1 MQFVIDIPHDFSFLA
16 TIQAHGWMQLPP
28 FGWLPNSGV
37 LTYAYETPSGSVA
50 ALRISEAAG
59 GLTVDVEGS
68 EQQDR
73 VERRVR
79 RILQLDRSL
88 HEFHTYCRSDSKLSH
103 IPEKRLGRMLR
114 SSTLWEDTVKVIA
127 TSNTTWTQTL
137 AMTTRLTQ
145 EFGRA
150 SAHDDTVRA
159 FPTPQRI
166 AAVPFDE
173 FASRARMGYRNT
185 YVHTMA
191 TDIANGALDLES
203 LQEESLTTAALRKRL
218 LALPG
223 IGPYGAACLML
234 YLGRP
239 EHVNVDSW
247 ARMLLSK
254 ELGRT
259 VSDKEVAAF
268 FAEYGAWSG
277 LVYMFYPWK
286 AEAPASK
293 IEGK

>member
-1 MQFVIDIPHDFSFLA
+1 MQFVISVPDDFSLLA
-16 TIQAHGWMQLPP
+16 TIQAHGWIQLPP
-28 FGWLPNSGV
+28 FGWLPDSGV
-37 LTYAYETPSGSVA
+37 LSYAYETDSGGVVEVRMSETAGELVVDA
-50 ALRISEAAG
+50 EGPDQKERI
-59 GLTVDVEGS
+59 D
-68 EQQDR
+68 
-73 VERRVR
+73 RRVR
-79 RILQLDRSL
+79 RMVQLDHSL
-88 HEFHTYCRSDSKLSH
+88 SEFHAYCRADDKLAH
-103 IPEKRLGRMLR
+103 IPERCLGRMLR

-137 AMTTRLTQ
+137 AMTKRLTQ
-145 EFGRA
+145 EFGA
-150 SAHDDTVRA
+150 SSLHNDAVRA

-173 FASRARMGYRNT
+173 FASRARMGYRSA
-185 YVHTMA
+185 YVHVMA
-191 TDIANGALDLES
+191 TDIANGVLDLEA
-203 LQEESLTTAALRKRL
+203 LQEANLTATALRKCL

-254 ELGRT
+254 ELDRT

-277 LVYMFYPWK
+277 LVYMFYPWAK
-286 AEAPASK
+286 
-293 IEGK
+293 